1 MTTEQTNDMNIDAVI
16 TWVNGDDLTWQHKIN
31 TYLDTKIDFS
41 KKAESTRYNAI
52 GEVQIAIASI
62 IKFAPFIKNI
72 YVVTDNQVPQDFDV
86 LSTKAQEQGVN
97 LKIIDHTVI
106 FKNYEEALPSFN
118 SISIEIMLYRIPN
131 LSEHFVVFNDDF
143 FLMRATAP
151 EDFFINGM
159 PVLRGSWEKFNED
172 RTLRVY
178 YQKLLKLIGKEPDPN
193 RTSFKRLQQQSA
205 MLAGTK
211 KYVRRYHTPMSVR
224 KSTLVD
230 YFNAHEDLLKKNIS
244 FRFRDK
250 SQFLLSSL
258 SEHLEIKKGTFHY
271 SKDTRLTYFRSYKKP
286 SSVKKKLAQFLEDPS
301 KIFVTFQSLER
312 ADPALLAHINNW
324 ISSRLEQDLR

>member
-16 TWVNGDDLTWQHKIN
+16 TWVNGDDLTWQYKIN
-31 TYLDTKIDFS
+31 SYLDTKIDFS

-72 YVVTDNQVPQDFDV
+72 YVVTDNQVPQDFED
-86 LSTKAQEQGVN
+86 LSIKAQKQGVN

-106 FKNYEEALPSFN
+106 FKDYEEALPSFN

-172 RTLRVY
+172 RTLKVY

-193 RTSFKRLQQQSA
+193 RPSFKRLQQQSA

-224 KSTLVD
+224 KSTLVN
-230 YFNAHEDLLKKNIS
+230 YFNEHEDLLKKNIS
-244 FRFRDK
+244 YRFRDK

-271 SKDTRLTYFRSYKKP
+271 SKDTQLTYFRSYKKP
-286 SSVKKKLAQFLEDPS
+286 SSVKKKLAQFIDDPS
-301 KIFVTFQSLER
+301 KIFVTFQSLEK
-312 ADPALLAHINNW
+312 ADPALLIYIKDW
-324 ISSRLEQDLR
+324 ISARLTS

>member
-1 MTTEQTNDMNIDAVI
+1 MTTEQANDMNIDAVI

-72 YVVTDNQVPQDFDV
+72 YVVTDNQVPHGFDS
-86 LSTKAQEQGVN
+86 LSTNAQEHGVN
-97 LKIIDHTVI
+97 LEIIDHTVI
-106 FKNYEEALPSFN
+106 FKGYEEALPSFN

-143 FLMRATAP
+143 FLMRTTSP

-159 PVLRGSWEKFNED
+159 PIVRGSWEKYNED

-178 YQKLLKLIGKEPDPN
+178 YQKFLKLIGKEPDTERP
-193 RTSFKRLQQQSA
+193 SFKRLQQQSA

-230 YFNAHEDLLKKNIS
+230 YFNEHEDLLIKNIS

-258 SEHLEIKKGTFHY
+258 SEHLEIKKDTYHY
-271 SKDTRLTYFRSYKKP
+271 SKNTQLTYFRSYKKP
-286 SSVKKKLAQFLEDPS
+286 AGVKRKLAQFIDDPS
-301 KIFVTFQSLER
+301 KIFVTFQSLEK
-312 ADPALLAHINNW
+312 ADPALLIYIKNW
-324 ISSRLEQDLR
+324 ISTRLTS